1 MSGRKKTCERGEFKR
16 LITSAL
22 FKNAALKDLLIGD
35 LDGMSKEQIMTKF
48 QKHVKSHLFI
58 DDTITDTSTYI
69 FYDITFPYIHENV
82 KTCNIVMYAIC
93 HRDILEDYFSEE
105 FFGNRADILAQ
116 LVEDTILN
124 DDDLVYKFGI
134 GKLQLFNSM
143 IYNSADFYG
152 HILTFTV
159 PNFR

>member
-1 MSGRKKTCERGEFKR
+1 
-16 LITSAL
+16 
-22 FKNAALKDLLIGD
+22 
-35 LDGMSKEQIMTKF
+35 
-48 QKHVKSHLFI
+48 
-58 DDTITDTSTYI
+58 
-69 FYDITFPYIHENV
+69 
-82 KTCNIVMYAIC
+82 MYTIC

-105 FFGNRADILAQ
+105 FFGNRADVLAQ

-124 DDDLVYKFGI
+124 DGDLVYKFGI

-143 IYNSADFYG
+143 IYNSTDFYG